1 MQSNNTSGSVLYS
14 PCDVPTIPGVRV
26 CMDKTS
32 VEYLL
37 SKCSDQFICSL
48 KNKATFILYSTK
60 SQKLL
65 PQSGLCCTDPT
76 ITSTWR
82 QWEGKMYFNRKK
94 PPAQSGSGRG
104 NHLPQLVEGEK
115 RWVTRGFRVS
125 SAYIFQTQSLT
136 FYFFHAV
143 DFTAVAKLC
152 CQHSLSIGEKK

>member
-26 CMDKTS
+26 CMDKTR

-82 QWEGKMYFNRKK
+82 QWEGKMYFSRKK
-94 PPAQSGSGRG
+94 PQGGAATCHNWLRVRQEKQKTLKQKVRRG
-104 NHLPQLVEGEK
+104 E
-115 RWVTRGFRVS
+115 
-125 SAYIFQTQSLT
+125 
-136 FYFFHAV
+136 
-143 DFTAVAKLC
+143 
-152 CQHSLSIGEKK
+152 

>member
-26 CMDKTS
+26 CMDKTR

-65 PQSGLCCTDPT
+65 PQSGL
-76 ITSTWR
+76 
-82 QWEGKMYFNRKK
+82 
-94 PPAQSGSGRG
+94 
-104 NHLPQLVEGEK
+104 
-115 RWVTRGFRVS
+115 
-125 SAYIFQTQSLT
+125 
-136 FYFFHAV
+136 
-143 DFTAVAKLC
+143 
-152 CQHSLSIGEKK
+152 

>member
-1 MQSNNTSGSVLYS
+1 MQSNNTSGSMLYS

-26 CMDKTS
+26 CMDKTR

-94 PPAQSGSGRG
+94 PPAQSASGRS

-115 RWVTRGFRVS
+115 R
-125 SAYIFQTQSLT
+125 
-136 FYFFHAV
+136 
-143 DFTAVAKLC
+143 
-152 CQHSLSIGEKK
+152 